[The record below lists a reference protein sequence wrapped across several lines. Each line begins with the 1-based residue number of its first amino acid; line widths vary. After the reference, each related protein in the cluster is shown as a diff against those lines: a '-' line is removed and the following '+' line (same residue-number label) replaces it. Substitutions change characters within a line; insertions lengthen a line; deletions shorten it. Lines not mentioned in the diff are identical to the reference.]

1 MASITA
7 KEKPGIDQS
16 KRNILKNSVKQ
27 WLREFVEKKFPRI
40 NTADQLLGMIATA
53 EQQQLIGTES
63 RIMLEGVMKI
73 SQKHVAEIM
82 IPAPKM
88 DMLDIGMDIDEMLN
102 LIIDIG
108 HSRYPVYE
116 NEKNNIIGILMTKD
130 VLKWQRAPELNL
142 KVLLRTAV
150 FVPETKNLTDLL
162 RDFKKNRNHMAMVI
176 DEFGQISGL
185 VTFEDLLEEI
195 VGEIEDEFD
204 TDTDTGEIYSLVD
217 KSFRVAGHT
226 PVTKV
231 NESFGIHLE
240 ESDEGPFETIG
251 GLVAHLMG
259 HVPSKG
265 EHLDIQGLRFEV
277 MYSKSGVV
285 KWFRVKRTVN

>member
-1 MASITA
+1 MDELNHSPA
-7 KEKPGIDQS
+7 
-16 KRNILKNSVKQ
+16 LKNRIRYWLKNRLEKRFPPVKSA
-27 WLREFVEKKFPRI
+27 E
-40 NTADQLLGMIATA
+40 QLLSLIGIA
-53 EQQQLIGTES
+53 EQRQLIGTES

-73 SQKHVAEIM
+73 SQMHVVEIM

-88 DMLDIGMDIDEMLN
+88 DMLDIDMDIDDMLRM
-102 LIIDIG
+102 IIDIG

-116 NEKNNIIGILMTKD
+116 KEKNNIIGVLMTKD

-204 TDTDTGEIYSLVD
+204 TDIDTGEIYSLVD
-217 KSFRVAGHT
+217 KSFRVAGQT
-226 PVTKV
+226 EVAKV
-231 NESFGIHLE
+231 NEAFGVTLDQTE
-240 ESDEGPFETIG
+240 EEQFETIG
-251 GLVAHLMG
+251 GLIAHLMG
-259 HVPSKG
+259 HVPGRG
-265 EHLDIQGLRFEV
+265 EHLDIEGLRFEV
-277 MYSKSGVV
+277 MHSKSGVV
-285 KWFRVKRTVN
+285 KWYRVKRLVN